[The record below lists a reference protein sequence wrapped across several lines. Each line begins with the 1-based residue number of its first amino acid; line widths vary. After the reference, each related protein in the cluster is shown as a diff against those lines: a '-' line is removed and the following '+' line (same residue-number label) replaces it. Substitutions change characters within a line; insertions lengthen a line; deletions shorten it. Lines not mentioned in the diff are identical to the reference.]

1 MINISGNVYAIVYAG
16 SGDDG
21 FLKTVTVA
29 SNGQITDAVIDT
41 LEFATVKG
49 KDADIIPVSGN
60 VFAIVY
66 AGDADDGFLKT
77 VEIATNGQITNSVID
92 TLEFD
97 SGTGKNPNII
107 AISGNVFAI
116 AYTSDG
122 DDGFLKTVEIAS
134 NGQITSIIDTL
145 EFDNAKGKTA
155 NIISISGNVYA
166 IAYAGDSA
174 DGFLKTVEI
183 NTSGQITN
191 SVIDTL
197 EFDNLKGNTPEI
209 IPGSGNI
216 FAIAYAGNGDDGF
229 LKTVEINTSGQIT
242 NSVIDT
248 LEFDTL
254 KGKEPSIVPVAGN
267 IYAIAYAGFGDD
279 GFLKTVEITTS
290 GQITNTVIDTL
301 EFDTSNGRT
310 PEIINVSGNVF
321 AIAYAGSSDHG
332 FLKTIVITN
341 SGQIS
346 Q

>member
-1 MINISGNVYAIVYAG
+1 M
-16 SGDDG
+16 
-21 FLKTVTVA
+21 
-29 SNGQITDAVIDT
+29 
-41 LEFATVKG
+41 
-49 KDADIIPVSGN
+49 
-60 VFAIVY
+60 
-66 AGDADDGFLKT
+66 
-77 VEIATNGQITNSVID
+77 ID

-155 NIISISGNVYA
+155 NIISISGTVYA
-166 IAYAGDSA
+166 IAYAGDS
-174 DGFLKTVEI
+174 
-183 NTSGQITN
+183 
-191 SVIDTL
+191 
-197 EFDNLKGNTPEI
+197 
-209 IPGSGNI
+209 
-216 FAIAYAGNGDDGF
+216 DDGF

-301 EFDTSNGRT
+301 EFDTSNG
-310 PEIINVSGNVF
+310 
-321 AIAYAGSSDHG
+321 
-332 FLKTIVITN
+332 KTIVITN

>member
-1 MINISGNVYAIVYAG
+1 M
-16 SGDDG
+16 
-21 FLKTVTVA
+21 
-29 SNGQITDAVIDT
+29 
-41 LEFATVKG
+41 
-49 KDADIIPVSGN
+49 
-60 VFAIVY
+60 
-66 AGDADDGFLKT
+66 
-77 VEIATNGQITNSVID
+77 
-92 TLEFD
+92 
-97 SGTGKNPNII
+97 
-107 AISGNVFAI
+107 
-116 AYTSDG
+116 
-122 DDGFLKTVEIAS
+122 
-134 NGQITSIIDTL
+134 
-145 EFDNAKGKTA
+145 
-155 NIISISGNVYA
+155 
-166 IAYAGDSA
+166 
-174 DGFLKTVEI
+174 EI

-197 EFDNLKGNTPEI
+197 EFDNLKGKTPEI
-209 IPGSGNI
+209 IPVSGNI

-301 EFDTSNGRT
+301 EFDTSNGKT

-321 AIAYAGSSDHG
+321 AIAYAGSRDHG